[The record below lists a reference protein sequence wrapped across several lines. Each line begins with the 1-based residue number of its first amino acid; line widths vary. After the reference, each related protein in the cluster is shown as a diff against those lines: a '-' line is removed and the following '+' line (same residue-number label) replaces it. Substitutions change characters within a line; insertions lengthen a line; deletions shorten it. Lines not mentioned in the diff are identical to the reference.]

1 MANLNPNQ
9 SLVKYDNAILVS
21 TTKDKKGKKGKKG
34 GKEQV
39 SKFGKPIA
47 THKEPSAPALEP
59 QGGKNTCVLKYL
71 TRAALRA
78 TVF

>member
-1 MANLNPNQ
+1 MANPNPNQ

-39 SKFGKPIA
+39 SFINYCC
-47 THKEPSAPALEP
+47 SAVCW
-59 QGGKNTCVLKYL
+59 NTSLGSSFLHSLIDV
-71 TRAALRA
+71 
-78 TVF
+78 